1 MKCFIKKIL
10 DWFSR
15 NNKENLTAEPMEKM
29 AKGASPTS
37 FRILGV
43 EVFGKCDTKIR
54 KCLKEDVL
62 YLLCGDYEKFPCDV
76 HRLRYVGDDTGCC
89 NRHVYDVEGWN
100 GKVRVNVSAIVGKN
114 GDGKSSLLELIIR
127 LLNNFAYV
135 QGYLCDQDLEWVEGL
150 RAALYYEVDG
160 CCYAIV
166 AEGEDGAIGWY
177 KDGKAIPPCGVSAT
191 DNEKKKHLR
200 EHHAQELFYTLVVNF
215 SLFAYNPEMLAGENA
230 GEDCWIDKLFHKND
244 SYQTP
249 IVLNPMREEDGT
261 IDVINEMDLSRQ
273 RLLSIYSMGS
283 SDMHHELYRVN
294 KDKYA
299 VGYAFKLVQKDTKFE
314 VKSLRNYCVYHV
326 KDYYNWTTIDALES
340 GSIAEAGLA
349 KKASVLNFMN
359 YWNRCEEI
367 IDNHP
372 GILRY
377 MELSTKKARE
387 SRGYSQTD
395 FSHYLG
401 IIHEWM
407 KSPDIEI
414 EGKELVRAAI
424 EHVRLNQGTWL
435 NYAMFYR
442 LALLV
447 ETWDILQNIYPKVFT
462 GSLDEAFKAKT
473 NTKKAACLYVVYKLT
488 SITENYN
495 PYRGQSYHRDVNYQ
509 LLINRPDNQ
518 LQFNRLRDDI
528 KELLKKYDYRTMKM
542 HQALNYL
549 LHQHDDYYNA
559 CNLHN
564 DKDGYTHLLTF
575 QKLRE
580 QIKGMQGY
588 RSVRD
593 ASYFLPPAIF
603 EGDIIIENKDP
614 KQFRLAT
621 LSSGEL
627 QLLNSVGSV
636 VYHLRNLDDHTYK
649 ENIQYRNVNIILE
662 EVELYFHPEFQKQ
675 YIDYL
680 LKQIEYLKLKNIKCI
695 NIIVVTHSPF
705 VLSDVFQ
712 SDTLYLTEGEVARSI
727 DYQTFGANLYDLM
740 ADSFFLEDNTIGD
753 VANRYVSTLV
763 DRIKAG
769 ETVEDCELDMVGDS
783 ILRGYLYELRS
794 NPNAEEE
801 E

>member
-1 MKCFIKKIL
+1 MKCLIKNIL
-10 DWFSR
+10 NWFTRKREECFATGSV
-15 NNKENLTAEPMEKM
+15 
-29 AKGASPTS
+29 AKSSNDSSSPS

-43 EVFGKCDTKIR
+43 KVFSKCDSKIR

-62 YLLCGDYEKFPCDV
+62 YLLCGDYEEFPCDV
-76 HRLRYVGDDTGCC
+76 HRLRYVGGDKGSC
-89 NRHVYDVEGWN
+89 NMRVYDVQGQKD
-100 GKVRVNVSAIVGKN
+100 KVRVNVSAIVGKN
-114 GDGKSSLLELIIR
+114 GDGKSSLLEVIIR

-135 QGYLCDQDLEWVEGL
+135 QGYLSDQNLEWVEGL
-150 RAALYYEVDG
+150 RAAIYYEVDG

-166 AEGEDGAIGWY
+166 AEGDDGAIGWY
-177 KDGKAIPPCGVSAT
+177 KDGNAIPPCDISAS
-191 DNEKKKHLR
+191 DFEKKKHLR
-200 EHHAQELFYTLVVNF
+200 ENHAQELFYTLVVNF
-215 SLFAYNPEMLAGENA
+215 SLYAYNPEMLAGENT

-299 VGYAFKLVQKDTKFE
+299 IGYAFKLVKDDTKLE
-314 VKSLRNYCVYHV
+314 VKSLRNYCVYHA
-326 KDYYNWTTIDALES
+326 KDYYNWTTLDALES

-349 KKASVLNFMN
+349 KKASVINFMN
-359 YWNRCEEI
+359 YWNRCKEI
-367 IDNHP
+367 IDNHQ

-377 MELSTKKARE
+377 MEQSTRKARE
-387 SRGYSQTD
+387 SRGNSQTD

-407 KSPDIEI
+407 KSPDVEI
-414 EGKELVRAAI
+414 EHKELVRAAI
-424 EHVRLNQGTWL
+424 EHVRSNHGTWL

-447 ETWDILQNIYPKVFT
+447 ETWGVLQKNYPKVFT
-462 GSLDEAFKAKT
+462 GSLEEAFEEKT
-473 NTKKAACLYVVYKLT
+473 NTRKAACLYVVYKLT
-488 SITENYN
+488 SITEKYN
-495 PYRGQSYHRDVNYQ
+495 PYRNQSYHSDISYQ
-509 LLINRPDNQ
+509 MLINRPDNQ
-518 LQFNRLRDDI
+518 LQFNRLREDI
-528 KELLKKYDYRTMKM
+528 KELLKKYDYRTMKLQ
-542 HQALNYL
+542 QAMKYL
-549 LHQHDDYYNA
+549 LHQHDDYYKA
-559 CNLHN
+559 CELHN

-603 EGDIIIENKDP
+603 EGDIIIENNEGR
-614 KQFRLAT
+614 QFRLAT

-649 ENIQYRNVNIILE
+649 ENIQYRNINIILE

-695 NIIVVTHSPF
+695 NIVVVTHSPF

-712 SDTLYLTEGEVARSI
+712 SETLYLTEGEVARCI

-753 VANRYVSTLV
+753 VANRYVANLV
-763 DRIKAG
+763 NRIKAG
-769 ETVEDCELDMVGDS
+769 ETIEDCELDMVGDS

-794 NPNAEEE
+794 NPESEEE